1 MVLGAIGT
9 LTRAASKARL
19 DRFDK
24 RTAAGRLLHDA
35 RRDFEAHLGGVE
47 EISATECAL
56 IGRLAMRTLVI
67 ALVDVSP
74 LFRGGGDRLLLPD
87 QPSTGC
93 GQSWPRQPLLAQ
105 MRPRVAP
112 NGPKSRPAMRPVS
125 SDTPGVPFANEPA
138 RARKG
143 GSPEGRQRCRR

>member
-74 LFRGGGDRLLLPD
+74 LFPRGRRWPSTSRSAVDRMWPVLAPSATSGPD
-87 QPSTGC
+87 QTTHRPDWTEKPPSYTL
-93 GQSWPRQPLLAQ
+93 SLFRHTWP
-105 MRPRVAP
+105 V
-112 NGPKSRPAMRPVS
+112 VC
-125 SDTPGVPFANEPA
+125 E
-138 RARKG
+138 
-143 GSPEGRQRCRR
+143 